1 MPYSKTASASA
12 TRAVLE
18 EFGLTAKYALG
29 QNFLVNDG
37 VVGKIVDLA
46 QLDPSDVVLEVGPGI
61 GTLTTALLPHVAAV
75 ASIEADAD
83 MAGPLSLTTADY
95 SERFALVPGDAL
107 RVKPAR
113 VQEALAALAAANP
126 QVAESLAGRTLPNK
140 WVANLPYAVAAT
152 LILDYFENWPFIQDA
167 TVMVQSEVA
176 DRICAQPG
184 SKIYGAYTVKLSLFA
199 RVAGRFQVPPQCF
212 FPAPHVESAVVRLER
227 LPESER
233 MPVQEAA
240 RVVEVVDAAFA
251 QRRKTISNSMS
262 AAKLW
267 TKAQLAAAF
276 AAVGIDPGC
285 RAETLTLAQ
294 FKALAAALAD
304 APAAS
309 PDLAADVCP
318 GLSDTPGQP
327 AAPTPAKRRK
337 QGKSARQAALGFDPD
352 AV

>member
-1 MPYSKTASASA
+1 MPYSKTASPSA

-29 QNFLVNDG
+29 QNFLVNDD
-37 VVGKIVDLA
+37 VVGKIVALA
-46 QLDPSDVVLEVGPGI
+46 QLDPADVVLEVGPGI

-83 MAGPLSLTTADY
+83 MAGPLSVTTADY

-113 VQEALAALAAANP
+113 VQEALAALAAANA
-126 QVAESLAGRTLPNK
+126 QVAEAIAVRLLPNK

-152 LILDYFENWPFIQDA
+152 LILDYFEGWEFIEDA

-199 RVAGRFQVPPQCF
+199 RVAGRFQVPPHCF

-227 LPESER
+227 IPESER
-233 MPVQEAA
+233 MPVEEAA

-251 QRRKTISNSMS
+251 QRRKTISNSMA

-267 TKAQLAAAF
+267 TKAQLGAAF

-285 RAETLTLAQ
+285 RAETLTLDQ
-294 FKALAAALAD
+294 FKALAAALHETLAAPGPAESPGAPEA
-304 APAAS
+304 APA
-309 PDLAADVCP
+309 P
-318 GLSDTPGQP
+318 
-327 AAPTPAKRRK
+327 KRRK
-337 QGKSARQAALGFDPD
+337 TGTSARQAALGFDPD